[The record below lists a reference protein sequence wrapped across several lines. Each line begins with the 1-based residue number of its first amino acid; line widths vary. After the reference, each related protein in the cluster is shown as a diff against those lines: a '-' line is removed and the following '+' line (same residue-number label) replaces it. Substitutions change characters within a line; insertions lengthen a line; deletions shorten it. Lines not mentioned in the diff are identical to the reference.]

1 MNFNKIL
8 IICLLLSF
16 VSFANS
22 YADDHESKE
31 QDIIEKAKEI
41 NQKVKLQQAE
51 KEENIRSELEVQK
64 NHYL

>member
-31 QDIIEKAKEI
+31 QDIIEKIDK
-41 NQKVKLQQAE
+41 
-51 KEENIRSELEVQK
+51 IRFEVR
-64 NHYL
+64 